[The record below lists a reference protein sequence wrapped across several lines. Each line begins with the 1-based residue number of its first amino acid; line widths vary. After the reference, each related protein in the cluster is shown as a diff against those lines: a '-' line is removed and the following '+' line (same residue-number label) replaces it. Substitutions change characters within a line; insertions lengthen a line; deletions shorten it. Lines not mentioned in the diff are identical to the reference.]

1 MSVGQPALSRLNNS
15 KIKAN
20 TYKALLLASAVV
32 FAPAAVVAQAPD
44 VQLAQAGAQTRG
56 FDIAAQGLPQALVR
70 FTEVTGLQ
78 LFVDGNTT
86 RALQS
91 PGVRGTMTPEAAL
104 VRLLEGTGLTYRFIN
119 PTTVT
124 LVEAPKSG
132 AAAVL
137 PTLTVQGAR
146 GAGENAWGPVDGY
159 VATRSGSATK
169 TDTPLLET
177 PQTITVITREQM
189 EEQKPRQIGE
199 TLRYVAGVRD
209 ESGGLQ
215 MQHDGIQMRGFNQ
228 FAGYLYRDGTRELPQ
243 AFLGFHA
250 PEPYNMERVEVI
262 KGPASILYGQ
272 NSPGGLVNMV
282 TKRPTDKPVNEVEV
296 QGGSFERKQI
306 AADVGGAATDKV
318 SYRLVALAR
327 DSETQ
332 VDYVDDNRIFLAGGL
347 TLRPGDSTTVTLL
360 MDHQRDD
367 SLYLYGLPSV
377 GTVLS
382 SANGKIPFNRFI
394 GEPGYDSNTLIKTSF
409 SALTE
414 HQFSDV
420 WTFRQTTRFSDHDY
434 DAQSMF
440 LGTQVGTTPVYN
452 RNIQR
457 RLAAGRVFTA
467 DQHAEAKFETGSIK
481 HTAILGFD
489 YQHNS
494 LDVMTGNGTGN
505 GGQINIFSPTY
516 GVATVTTPAFTSG
529 SDQRIVQMGAYFQD
543 QIKYDNWVL
552 LLGGRQDRAVNDN
565 YNRFTQNK
573 SHQDDQAFTGRA
585 GLMYLF
591 DFGLAP
597 YISYA
602 ESFEPVGGSD
612 VAGRMF
618 LPETGQQ
625 REIGVKFQP
634 KGYDSFITASAFDLK
649 RQNVT
654 TTDPVNTGFSIQTGE
669 VTSRGLELEG
679 KASLN
684 RELDLIATYTYQD
697 VEVTRSNGTDFGKR
711 PARVPEHMA
720 SLWADYTLRGGEA
733 AGLGFGAGVRYI
745 GSSYGTSTNTFEV
758 PAFALVDA
766 AVHYDWQNFR
776 FAVNAANLFDK
787 ENLTCSS
794 ATNCSYG
801 IGRTII
807 ASVRYRW

>member
-1 MSVGQPALSRLNNS
+1 MGAKIQARPAGSGRVAKRVLGITVSAL
-15 KIKAN
+15 
-20 TYKALLLASAVV
+20 ALLAL
-32 FAPAAVVAQAPD
+32 
-44 VQLAQAGAQTRG
+44 GA
-56 FDIAAQGLPQALVR
+56 GLPQ
-70 FTEVTGLQ
+70 Q
-78 LFVDGNTT
+78 
-86 RALQS
+86 
-91 PGVRGTMTPEAAL
+91 AAL
-104 VRLLEGTGLTYRFIN
+104 AQQVPAAAAGERIAFSIPAQDLNSALLALASRAGVQIGYDTARVQGLRSVPVSGMLTLQEALTQMLAGTGYTYSVVS
-119 PTTVT
+119 PTRVT
-124 LVEAPKSG
+124 LVELPKASS
-132 AAAVL
+132 AAVL

-146 GAGENAWGPVDGY
+146 PESAWGPVDGY
-159 VATRSGSATK
+159 VARRSGTGTK

-199 TLRYVAGVRD
+199 SLRYVAGVRA

-215 MQHDGIQMRGFNQ
+215 MQHDGIQLRGFNQ
-228 FAGYLYRDGTRELPQ
+228 FAGYLYRDGTREVPQ

-250 PEPYNMERVEVI
+250 PEPYNLERVEVI

-272 NSPGGLVNMV
+272 NSPGGLVNLV
-282 TKRPTDKPVNEVEV
+282 TKRPSDRPINEVEV
-296 QGGSFERKQI
+296 QGGSFERKQV
-306 AADVGGAATDKV
+306 AADIGGAVNDKV
-318 SYRLVALAR
+318 SYRLVALGR

-347 TLRPGDSTTVTLL
+347 TVRPGDATTVTLL

-382 SANGKIPFNRFI
+382 SANGKIPINRFI
-394 GEPGYDSNTLIKTSF
+394 GEPGYDSNTLLKTSF

-414 HQFSDV
+414 YQLSDV

-440 LGTQVGTTPVYN
+440 LGTQVGTGPVYN

-457 RLAAGRVFTA
+457 RLAAARVFTA
-467 DQHAEAKFETGSIK
+467 DQHAEAKFETGPIK

-505 GGQINIFSPTY
+505 GGQINIFAPTY

-602 ESFEPVGGSD
+602 ESFEPVGGTGF
-612 VAGRMF
+612 AGNQF
-618 LPETGQQ
+618 VPETGEQ

-634 KGYDSFITASAFDLK
+634 KGYDSFITVSAFDLK

-654 TTDPVNTGFSIQTGE
+654 TSDPVNTGFSIQTGE

-720 SLWADYTLRGGEA
+720 SLWADYTLRSGEA

-776 FAVNAANLFDK
+776 FAVNAANLLDQ
-787 ENLTCSS
+787 ENFSCSS